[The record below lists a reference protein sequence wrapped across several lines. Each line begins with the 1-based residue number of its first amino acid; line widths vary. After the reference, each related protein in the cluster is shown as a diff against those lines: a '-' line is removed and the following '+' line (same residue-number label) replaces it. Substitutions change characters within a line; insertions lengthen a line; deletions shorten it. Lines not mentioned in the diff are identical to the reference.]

1 MNVADLA
8 YSQLHRTGPVVSL
21 LLNLR
26 SLAIIFRLTRLSNGY
41 RYIPRGMR
49 LKSSHRRAY
58 SPSFPAASAL
68 YPAKLHINSDLCPLL
83 AYCLL
88 SQAYVNQDQRG

>member
-41 RYIPRGMR
+41 RENTDGIPACLAITGVLHLPSLREPAEN
-49 LKSSHRRAY
+49 SSSIIAIIRVLHL
-58 SPSFPAASAL
+58 SSAK
-68 YPAKLHINSDLCPLL
+68 YEPT
-83 AYCLL
+83 
-88 SQAYVNQDQRG
+88 QAQEW